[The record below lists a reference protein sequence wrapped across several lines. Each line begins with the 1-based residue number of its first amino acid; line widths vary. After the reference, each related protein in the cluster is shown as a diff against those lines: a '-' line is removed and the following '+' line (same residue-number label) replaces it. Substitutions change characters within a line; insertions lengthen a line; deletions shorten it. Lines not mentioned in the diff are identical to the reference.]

1 MTWGDWMVVNLTM
14 EEELRI
20 EQQARSILASSD
32 ESQVRDLCAAL
43 SKQNAF
49 QQKLIKQAVRH
60 ISELELKAELSE
72 LEDVDPVACAHV
84 RRQFGFD
91 DSDRSRPDGTQDQ
104 SLLLSLVLKVLGPV
118 LWALGYVLGL
128 LEIARGTM
136 SRVRRGF

>member
-1 MTWGDWMVVNLTM
+1 MVVNLTM

-20 EQQARSILASSD
+20 EQQARSILAASD
-32 ESQVRDLCAAL
+32 EGQVRDLCAAL

-60 ISELELKAELSE
+60 ITELELKAELSE
-72 LEDVDPVACAHV
+72 SEEVDPVACAYV
-84 RRQFGFD
+84 RSQFGFD

-104 SLLLSLVLKVLGPV
+104 NLLLSLVLKVLGPV

-128 LEIARGTM
+128 LEIAMQTM

>member
-20 EQQARSILASSD
+20 EQQARSILAASD
-32 ESQVRDLCAAL
+32 EDQVRDLCAAL

>member
-1 MTWGDWMVVNLTM
+1 MVVNLTM

-20 EQQARSILASSD
+20 EQQARSILAASD
-32 ESQVRDLCAAL
+32 EGQVRDLCAAL

-60 ISELELKAELSE
+60 ITELELKAELSE

-104 SLLLSLVLKVLGPV
+104 NLLLSLALKVLGPV

-128 LEIARGTM
+128 LEIARRTM

>member
-1 MTWGDWMVVNLTM
+1 MVVNLTM

-20 EQQARSILASSD
+20 EQQARSILAASD
-32 ESQVRDLCAAL
+32 EGQVRDLCAAL

-60 ISELELKAELSE
+60 ITELELKAELSE
-72 LEDVDPVACAHV
+72 LEEVDPVACAYV
-84 RRQFGFD
+84 RSQFGFD

-104 SLLLSLVLKVLGPV
+104 NLLLSLALKVLGPV

-128 LEIARGTM
+128 LEIAMQTM

>member
-1 MTWGDWMVVNLTM
+1 MVVNLTM

-20 EQQARSILASSD
+20 EQQARSILAASD
-32 ESQVRDLCAAL
+32 EGQVRDLCAAL

-60 ISELELKAELSE
+60 ITELELKAELSE
-72 LEDVDPVACAHV
+72 LEESDPVACAYV
-84 RRQFGFD
+84 RSQFGFD

-104 SLLLSLVLKVLGPV
+104 NLLLSLALKVLGPV

-128 LEIARGTM
+128 LEIAMQTM

>member
-1 MTWGDWMVVNLTM
+1 MVVNLTM

-32 ESQVRDLCAAL
+32 EEQVRDMCAAL

-60 ISELELKAELSE
+60 ITELELKAELSA
-72 LEDVDPVACAHV
+72 LESVDPVACAHV
-84 RRQFGFD
+84 RQQFGFD
-91 DSDRSRPDGTQDQ
+91 SSDQPRPDGTQDRN
-104 SLLLSLVLKVLGPV
+104 LLLSLALKVLGPV

-128 LEIARGTM
+128 LEIARRTM
-136 SRVRRGF
+136 SRARHGF

>member
-20 EQQARSILASSD
+20 EQQARSILAASD
-32 ESQVRDLCAAL
+32 EGQVRDLCAAL

-60 ISELELKAELSE
+60 ITELELKAELSE
-72 LEDVDPVACAHV
+72 LEEVDPVACAYV
-84 RRQFGFD
+84 RSQFGFD

-104 SLLLSLVLKVLGPV
+104 NLLLSLVLKVLGPV

-128 LEIARGTM
+128 LEIAMQTM

>member
-1 MTWGDWMVVNLTM
+1 M

-20 EQQARSILASSD
+20 EQQARSILAASD
-32 ESQVRDLCAAL
+32 EGQVRDLCAAL

-60 ISELELKAELSE
+60 ITELELKAELSE
-72 LEDVDPVACAHV
+72 LEEVDPAACAYV
-84 RRQFGFD
+84 RSQFGLD

-104 SLLLSLVLKVLGPV
+104 NLLLSLALKVLGPV

-128 LEIARGTM
+128 LEIAMQTM

>member
-60 ISELELKAELSE
+60 IAELELKAELSE

-91 DSDRSRPDGTQDQ
+91 DSDRSHPGGTQDQ
-104 SLLLSLVLKVLGPV
+104 NLLLSLALKVLGPV
-118 LWALGYVLGL
+118 LWALGYALGL
-128 LEIARGTM
+128 LEIARRTM
-136 SRVRRGF
+136 SRARRGF

>member
-20 EQQARSILASSD
+20 EQQARSILAASD
-32 ESQVRDLCAAL
+32 EGQVRDLCAAL

-60 ISELELKAELSE
+60 ITELELKAELSE
-72 LEDVDPVACAHV
+72 LEEVDPVACAYV
-84 RRQFGFD
+84 RSQFGFD

-104 SLLLSLVLKVLGPV
+104 NLLLSLALKVLGPV

-128 LEIARGTM
+128 LEIAMQTM

>member
-60 ISELELKAELSE
+60 IAELELKAELSE

-84 RRQFGFD
+84 RQQFGFD
-91 DSDRSRPDGTQDQ
+91 DSDRSHPGGTQDQ
-104 SLLLSLVLKVLGPV
+104 NLLLSLALKVLGPV

-128 LEIARGTM
+128 LEIARRTM

>member
-1 MTWGDWMVVNLTM
+1 MVVNLTM

-20 EQQARSILASSD
+20 EQQARSILAASD
-32 ESQVRDLCAAL
+32 EGQVRDLCAAL

-60 ISELELKAELSE
+60 ITELELKAELSE
-72 LEDVDPVACAHV
+72 LEEVDPAACAYV
-84 RRQFGFD
+84 RSQFGFD

-104 SLLLSLVLKVLGPV
+104 NLLLSLALKVLGPV

-128 LEIARGTM
+128 LEIAMQTM

>member
-1 MTWGDWMVVNLTM
+1 M

-20 EQQARSILASSD
+20 EQQARSILAASD
-32 ESQVRDLCAAL
+32 EGQVRDLCAAL

-60 ISELELKAELSE
+60 ITELELKAELSE
-72 LEDVDPVACAHV
+72 LEEVDPVACAYV
-84 RRQFGFD
+84 RSQFGFD

-104 SLLLSLVLKVLGPV
+104 NLLLSLALKVLGPV

-128 LEIARGTM
+128 LEIAMQTM

>member
-20 EQQARSILASSD
+20 EQQARSILAASD
-32 ESQVRDLCAAL
+32 EDQVRDLCAAL

-60 ISELELKAELSE
+60 ITELELKAELSE
-72 LEDVDPVACAHV
+72 MDAVDPAACAFV
-84 RRQFGFD
+84 RSQFGFD

-104 SLLLSLVLKVLGPV
+104 SLLLSLALKVLGPV

-128 LEIARGTM
+128 LEIAKQTT

>member
-20 EQQARSILASSD
+20 EQQARSILAASD
-32 ESQVRDLCAAL
+32 EGQVRDLCAAL

-60 ISELELKAELSE
+60 ITELELKAELSE
-72 LEDVDPVACAHV
+72 LEEVDPAACAYV
-84 RRQFGFD
+84 RSQFGLD

-104 SLLLSLVLKVLGPV
+104 NLLLSLALKVLGPV

-128 LEIARGTM
+128 LEIAMQTM

>member
-1 MTWGDWMVVNLTM
+1 MVVNLTM

-72 LEDVDPVACAHV
+72 LQDVDPVACAHV

-91 DSDRSRPDGTQDQ
+91 DSDRSHPDGTQDQ
-104 SLLLSLVLKVLGPV
+104 NLLLSLALKVLGPV
-118 LWALGYVLGL
+118 LWALGYALGL
-128 LEIARGTM
+128 LEIARRTM

>member
-20 EQQARSILASSD
+20 EQQARSILAASD
-32 ESQVRDLCAAL
+32 EDQVRDLCAAL

-60 ISELELKAELSE
+60 ITELELKAELSE

-104 SLLLSLVLKVLGPV
+104 NLLLSLALKVLGPV

-128 LEIARGTM
+128 LEIARQTM